1 MEKKSEIATT
11 SSSSLPILQNGKY
24 VLTKENFDSVFGLEK
39 RRGKW
44 SKEELA
50 KSLDQENFDDNL
62 RRRDDFFTDVLGD
75 SYFKGA
81 TNGGSSS
88 SSGSSK
94 KVPITS
100 LSNTEQQAIW
110 KYVVRIST
118 VVDGME
124 YLDESFSGIIL
135 RSIKGFSYVLMNLH
149 SFIDNG
155 KPMNGFPPGYEKD
168 FKELHK
174 DLKGSGPKRKRKVKE
189 EEEDP
194 VKIRIEKLEKIN
206 DKYKI
211 LYEGVLTKEMIKY
224 ASGLYD
230 TLIIYAKFGEKEED
244 EAPISHGLIPTQH
257 VHLFGFAKLF
267 GHTYYCVG
275 GEVTSVDTRTF
286 YVNSSS
292 ISGMSGGAVICDGT
306 SIIGYIG
313 GRLTSKDDSFGA
325 YCFRID
331 LINEAF
337 LSKEFPSKKEEEEK
351 VEDDLPPFDPDTADD
366 KKMEE
371 VD

>member
-1 MEKKSEIATT
+1 M
-11 SSSSLPILQNGKY
+11 L
-24 VLTKENFDSVFGLEK
+24 
-39 RRGKW
+39 
-44 SKEELA
+44 
-50 KSLDQENFDDNL
+50 
-62 RRRDDFFTDVLGD
+62 
-75 SYFKGA
+75 
-81 TNGGSSS
+81 
-88 SSGSSK
+88 
-94 KVPITS
+94 VPITS
-100 LSNTEQQAIW
+100 LSNTEQQTIW

-194 VKIRIEKLEKIN
+194 VKICIEKLEKPN

-224 ASGLYD
+224 ASGEYD
-230 TLIIYAKFGEKEED
+230 TLIIYAEFGEKEED

-306 SIIGYIG
+306 SGIIGYIG
-313 GRLTSKDDSFGA
+313 GGLTSKDDSFGA

-337 LSKEFPSKKEEEEK
+337 LSKEFPSKKEEEEEEK
-351 VEDDLPPFDPDTADD
+351 VEEDLPPLDLDTADD